1 MNSSGKERTAL
12 IIPAHN
18 EAESLPLVMRRIPAC
33 IDEVIVVDNG
43 SDDATAEVA
52 SRYGARVVAE
62 PVLGYGSACLAGI
75 EALRSNPPTWVA
87 FADGDGSD
95 NHAELGALLSRM
107 QASSLDLVLAQ
118 RVPVKREAL
127 SAQQRFG
134 NGLATILIHLLWG
147 GPYQDLGPMR
157 IIRWDALQQLNMR
170 DKNFGWTIEM
180 QIKALQQGLA
190 IMEVPLA
197 YLPRIAGTSKISR
210 TVSGVCRAGSKI
222 LWIIAREAWR
232 DRVYVCQRLL
242 RRRAKNTVMHS
253 ADTGAAKT

>member
-1 MNSSGKERTAL
+1 MDTATKARTAL

-18 EAESLPLVMRRIPAC
+18 EAESLPLVLRRIPAC
-33 IDEVIVVDNG
+33 IDDVIVVDNG
-43 SDDATAEVA
+43 STDTTAEVA
-52 SRYGARVVAE
+52 KCCGARVVQE

-75 EALRSNPPTWVA
+75 ETLRLLPPTFVA

-95 NHAELGALLSRM
+95 NHAELGQLLERM
-107 QASSLDLVLAQ
+107 RDSKLDLVLAQ

-127 SAQQRFG
+127 SVQQRFG
-134 NGLATILIHLLWG
+134 NGLATGLIHFLWG

-157 IIRWDALQQLNMR
+157 IIRWESLQQLDMQ

-197 YLPRIAGTSKISR
+197 YLPRIAGISKISR
-210 TVSGVCRAGSKI
+210 TFSGVVRAGGKI

-232 DRVYVCQRLL
+232 DRLYVCQRLL
-242 RRRAKNTVMHS
+242 RCRAKTRVMHS
-253 ADTGAAKT
+253 ADTGAAKI

>member
-1 MNSSGKERTAL
+1 MNSATEERTVL

-18 EAESLPLVMRRIPAC
+18 EAESLPWVLRRIPAC
-33 IDEVIVVDNG
+33 IDEVVVVDNG

-52 SRYGARVVAE
+52 ARYGARVVHE
-62 PVLGYGSACLAGI
+62 QILGYGSACLAGI
-75 EALRSNPPTWVA
+75 KALGSNPPGWVA

-95 NHAELGALLSRM
+95 NHAELGALLTRM

-127 SAQQRFG
+127 SVQQRFG
-134 NGLATILIHLLWG
+134 NGLATSLIHLLWG

-157 IIRWDALQQLNMR
+157 IISWDALQQLDMR

-180 QIKALQQGLA
+180 QIKALQHGLA

-222 LWIIAREAWR
+222 LWVIAREAWR
-232 DRVYVCQRLL
+232 DRVYVSQRLL
-242 RRRAKNTVMHS
+242 RRRAKNKVMHS
-253 ADTGAAKT
+253 ADTGAANT

>member
-1 MNSSGKERTAL
+1 
-12 IIPAHN
+12 
-18 EAESLPLVMRRIPAC
+18 
-33 IDEVIVVDNG
+33 
-43 SDDATAEVA
+43 
-52 SRYGARVVAE
+52 AR
-62 PVLGYGSACLAGI
+62 
-75 EALRSNPPTWVA
+75 VA

-95 NHAELGALLSRM
+95 NHAELGALLTRM
-107 QASSLDLVLAQ
+107 QTFNLDLVLAQ

-127 SAQQRFG
+127 SVQQRFG
-134 NGLATILIHLLWG
+134 NGLATSLIHLLWG

-157 IIRWDALQQLNMR
+157 IIRWEALQQLDMQ

-197 YLPRIAGTSKISR
+197 YLPRVAGTSKISR
-210 TVSGVCRAGSKI
+210 TLSGVCRAGSKI

-232 DRVYVCQRLL
+232 DRGYVCLRLL

>member
-1 MNSSGKERTAL
+1 MNIPGESRTVL

-18 EAESLPLVMRRIPAC
+18 EAESLPLVLRRIPPC

-43 SDDATAEVA
+43 SNDATAEIA
-52 SRYGARVVAE
+52 SRYGARVVHE
-62 PVLGYGSACLAGI
+62 PILGYGSACLAGI
-75 EALRSNPPTWVA
+75 ETLQDNPPAWVA

-95 NHAELGALLSRM
+95 NHAELGTLLSRM
-107 QASSLDLVLAQ
+107 QASNLDLVLAQ

-127 SAQQRFG
+127 SVQQRFG
-134 NGLATILIHLLWG
+134 NGLATSLIHLLWG

-157 IIRWDALQQLNMR
+157 IIRWEALQQLDMR

-190 IMEVPLA
+190 IMEIPLA

-210 TVSGVCRAGSKI
+210 TISGVCRAGSKI
-222 LWIIAREAWR
+222 LWIIARESWR

-242 RRRAKNTVMHS
+242 RRRAKKTVMHS
-253 ADTGAAKT
+253 ADTGAANT